1 MVFRSYS
8 SWRKKREE
16 AHLSDLENQENA
28 GQAVLVDK
36 WQIRISQLGD
46 GEIQGAQALKF

>member
-28 GQAVLVDK
+28 GQAVLVTSGK
-36 WQIRISQLGD
+36 SESASLGT
-46 GEIQGAQALKF
+46 EKFKEPKR